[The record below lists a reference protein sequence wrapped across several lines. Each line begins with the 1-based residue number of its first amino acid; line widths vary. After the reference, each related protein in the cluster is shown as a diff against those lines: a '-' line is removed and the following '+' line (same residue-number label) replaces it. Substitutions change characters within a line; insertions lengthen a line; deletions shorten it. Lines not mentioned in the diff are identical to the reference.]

1 MRVVNLKEMKKIE
14 KTAIEQYGFEEQLI
28 IENVGLKGADV
39 VEDAFLKQK
48 SYGEIVVLV
57 GRGNNGADG
66 LAIARHLKNRGY
78 SIRAFRFFPEE
89 SATNELKKQQSMAK
103 AYGVKISDVK
113 ELEQINAYFTQTQDE
128 YLVIDAVLGTGCRLP
143 LSSYLSDIFS
153 VVNTYASVIIAVDIP
168 SGIVGDTGEMSN
180 ITLNADCT
188 LAIGLPKTGHYMAAG
203 IRHCGEIKVLD
214 VGFPQKLMEGGE
226 KHLLTPDSLMNLFV
240 ERDKFA
246 HKKNFGHALVIG
258 GSQGLTGALLMA
270 STAAL
275 KTGTGLVTAVT
286 WKESYVD
293 LTSRIMPEIMTGLIP
308 TKDDDVESILRY
320 LQKYDAIVLGPGLG
334 QGETA
339 RQVVLSVLN
348 NYSGPIVVD
357 ADAINVLSLKK
368 DKDVFARRKG
378 LTILTPHMMEFV
390 RFIDASMED
399 VLMRPMDFLK
409 NLIDQTNSCI
419 ILKGPCTYLGFP
431 DGQIFINYYPNDGMA
446 SGGTGDVLAG
456 ILGGL
461 LAQNFPEK
469 KQSGH
474 FAENSAYYRGLCLG
488 LMAHT
493 LAGKHAAKNL
503 GVRAMTAGSLI
514 DHLSHAFLEMRSIK
528 KGALQ
533 EIL

>member
-14 KTAIEQYGFEEQLI
+14 KTAVEQYGFEERLI
-28 IENVGLKGADV
+28 IENVGFKGAEV
-39 VEDAFLKQK
+39 IEEVFLKER

-66 LAIARHLKNRGY
+66 MAIARHLKNRGY
-78 SIRAFRFFPEE
+78 SIRAFMLFPGE
-89 SATNELKKQQSMAK
+89 AADELKKQYTMAK

-113 ELEQINAYFTQTQDE
+113 GVEQISAYFTQTQDQ
-128 YLVIDAVLGTGCRLP
+128 YLVIDGVFGTGVRLP
-143 LSSYLSDIFS
+143 LSSDLFDIFS
-153 VVNTYASVIIAVDIP
+153 VINTHASVIIAVDIP
-168 SGIVGDTGEMSN
+168 SGIVGDTGEVSS
-180 ITLNADCT
+180 IALKSDCT
-188 LAIGLPKTGHYMAAG
+188 LAIGLPKIGHYMASG
-203 IRHCGEIKVLD
+203 VRYCGEILVLD
-214 VGFPQKLMEGGE
+214 VGFPQELLEGGE
-226 KHLLTPDSLMNLFV
+226 KHLLTPDSVADLFV

-246 HKKNFGHALVIG
+246 HKKSFGHTLVIG

-275 KTGTGLVTAVT
+275 KVGTGLVTAVT
-286 WKESYVD
+286 WKENYTD
-293 LTSRIMPEIMTGLIP
+293 LASRVMPEIMTGIIP
-308 TKDDDVESILRY
+308 TKDDDMESILRY
-320 LQKYDAIVLGPGLG
+320 LQKFDAIVLGPGLG
-334 QGETA
+334 QGDLA

-368 DKDVFARRKG
+368 DRDIFARRKG
-378 LTILTPHMMEFV
+378 LTILTPHMREFV
-390 RFIDASMED
+390 RFIGTPMES
-399 VLMRPMDFLK
+399 VLSRPIDYLK
-409 NLIDQTNSCI
+409 DLIHQTNSCL
-419 ILKGPCTYLGFP
+419 ILKGPCTYMGFP

-461 LAQNFPEK
+461 LAQNSPEK

-474 FAENSAYYRGLCLG
+474 FAENSAYFHGLCLG

-503 GVRAMTAGSLI
+503 GVRAMTAGSII